1 MAGESVQRDVI
12 LELLLVSAAGNKAE
26 ADKVR
31 STVESL
37 IEDMAAGYALA
48 REAAVKEAKAT
59 ADGQVA
65 AARSAAT
72 QVAKAYASA
81 TGSGSATT
89 MRTAVARPPGGI
101 VGTGTVT
108 ATGGG
113 GGNRATGGGGGRS
126 EADRAAA
133 EAEKAFDREAAAAV
147 KAYSR
152 IMKERD
158 KAAGDAEKRA
168 AKQRADAE
176 RAFNAE
182 ADAAAK
188 AYGRIMR
195 ERERLSA
202 VIVNAT
208 DQAQQAG
215 NQATKSAAEGAA
227 AVVKIGRGFAEV
239 GLLSEKSTEAMLR
252 GLIKVQAGFDILT
265 GGIDLYVKMS
275 EAIRAATK
283 ATQAQAT
290 AQAAVNALNAA
301 GGTASAGKAA
311 GGVVAGAAGAAGA
324 AAVGAGGTAAATGT
338 LGTAA
343 AGLVAFLAPLAAI
356 AAVAVGAIVG
366 LQELVIL
373 IGKFAGMNLEWSGSL
388 TGLWKEQAKAAES
401 TKRLEQNEKK
411 LANSREQVA
420 TKNQRA
426 VEADSLSRGVAALQ
440 QVLDSAERAAGG
452 GGSER
457 SGVVADIAAAGGA
470 VNSAAAGR
478 AADKAAGRGDAS
490 AGEDLARQ
498 RLVEETQ
505 RLLQLDQQRVGVLK
519 DQQTAQEQGLATAKA
534 AYEQSQKQVQSEQ
547 EGYQRKLAQLGELTA
562 AEQNRAKA
570 IAGKVQGGEEINK
583 SDAKFLK
590 SVGLGDKL
598 TTKFFA
604 DEAAATGGANT
615 LQGLG
620 ERDGLDRAEQ
630 DAAKAATDVVAA
642 ELALQTTTLQLNTA
656 METLRETMVALATRA
671 NEMLKLQQ
679 ETQGRGNEASP
690 TVRVPGAATGGDTP
704 TAAQIEEINRAT
716 EAAREANAELAGA
729 MVAALDQ
736 MQQDARNTAGE
747 INRRRTVGALN
758 QQAVS

>member
-31 STVESL
+31 ALVESL
-37 IEDMAAGYALA
+37 AEDMAAGYALA

-59 ADGQVA
+59 ADGQIA

-113 GGNRATGGGGGRS
+113 GNNRATGGGGGRS
-126 EADRAAA
+126 DADRAAA

-158 KAAGDAEKRA
+158 KAAGDAEKLA
-168 AKQRADAE
+168 NKQRQAAE
-176 RAFNAE
+176 KAFEAE
-182 ADAAAK
+182 ASAAVK
-188 AYGRIMR
+188 AYAKIMR

-265 GGIDLYVKMS
+265 GGIDLYVKLS

-283 ATQAQAT
+283 ATQAQAA
-290 AQAAVNALNAA
+290 AQAAVNALNAT
-301 GGTASAGKAA
+301 GGAASAGKAA
-311 GGVVAGAAGAAGA
+311 AGGIAGAAGA

-338 LGTAA
+338 LGTAT
-343 AGLVAFLAPLAAI
+343 AGLVAFLAPLAGIAIVATAAI
-356 AAVAVGAIVG
+356 AG

-373 IGKFAGMNLEWSGSL
+373 LGKFAGLNLEWSGSL
-388 TGLWKEQAKAAES
+388 TGLWKES
-401 TKRLEQNEKK
+401 TKSAASTKKLEDNEKK
-411 LANSREQVA
+411 LANAREMIA

-440 QVLDSAERAAGG
+440 QVLDSAERATGG
-452 GGSER
+452 GISER
-457 SGVVADIAAAGGA
+457 KGIVSDIAAAGGA
-470 VNSAAAGR
+470 VDAAAAGR
-478 AADKAAGRGDAS
+478 RADKAAGRGDAS

-505 RLLQLDQQRVGVLK
+505 RLLQLDQQRVGVLN
-519 DQQTAQEQGLATAKA
+519 DQKSAQEQGLQAAKA
-534 AYEQSQKQVQSEQ
+534 AFEQSQKQVKSEQ
-547 EGYQRKLAQLGELTA
+547 ESFQDKLAQFGQLTA
-562 AEQNRAKA
+562 AEQNRVKG
-570 IAGKVQGGEEINK
+570 IADKIGRGEEI
-583 SDAKFLK
+583 SRADAKILQATGQAGQHVK
-590 SVGLGDKL
+590 
-598 TTKFFA
+598 KFFA
-604 DEAAATGGANT
+604 DEAAATGGVDA
-615 LQGLG
+615 LQKLG
-620 ERDGLDRAEQ
+620 DRDALAKAEQ
-630 DAAKAATDVVAA
+630 DAAAAALDVTAA
-642 ELALQTTTLQLNTA
+642 EHSLQATTLQLNAA
-656 METLRETMVALATRA
+656 MDTLRETMIALATRA

-679 ETQGRGNEASP
+679 ETQGRTNEASP
-690 TVRVPGAATGGDTP
+690 TVRVPGGVSGAGDSP
-704 TAAQIEEINRAT
+704 TKSQIDEINKAG
-716 EAAREANAELAGA
+716 EAAREANAELVAAMVGA
-729 MVAALDQ
+729 MSDI
-736 MQQDARNTAGE
+736 QQDAINAAGE
-747 INRRRTVGALN
+747 INRRRTAGALN
-758 QQAVS
+758 QQAVG